1 MLETSTPVE
10 TVPRSKRRRSA
21 FPWSERHDHRN
32 PAVKQ
37 VHEDRTFGE
46 RVADAVAKF
55 GGSWPFIFV
64 FLVLIVAWMVLNT
77 VFLARLLHHKQFDPY
92 PFIALNLVLSALAGL
107 QAPIIMMSQ
116 NRAAARDEALAA
128 HHYSEGRKIESLA
141 ATHKELLQANTE
153 ITQQVHD
160 LLVANTDLTRQ
171 VHDLAQKI
179 HGLVELGPQT

>member
-1 MLETSTPVE
+1 MKE
-10 TVPRSKRRRSA
+10 
-21 FPWSERHDHRN
+21 
-32 PAVKQ
+32 

-64 FLVLIVAWMVLNT
+64 FLGLILAWMVLNA

-116 NRAAARDEALAA
+116 NRAAARDEALAG
-128 HHYSEGRKIESLA
+128 HHYVEALKDEQMLITLG
-141 ATHKELLQANTE
+141 ELLQANTE
-153 ITQQVHD
+153 LTKQVHE
-160 LLVANTDLTRQ
+160 LTKEIHHVVA
-171 VHDLAQKI
+171 K
-179 HGLVELGPQT
+179 GSGPHSPG

>member
-1 MLETSTPVE
+1 MKE
-10 TVPRSKRRRSA
+10 
-21 FPWSERHDHRN
+21 
-32 PAVKQ
+32 

-64 FLVLIVAWMVLNT
+64 FLGLILAWMVLNA

-116 NRAAARDEALAA
+116 NR
-128 HHYSEGRKIESLA
+128 
-141 ATHKELLQANTE
+141 
-153 ITQQVHD
+153 
-160 LLVANTDLTRQ
+160 
-171 VHDLAQKI
+171 
-179 HGLVELGPQT
+179 

>member
-1 MLETSTPVE
+1 METSTSIE
-10 TVPRSKRRRSA
+10 TGRRSRRRRSA

-32 PAVKQ
+32 PAVKE

-64 FLVLIVAWMVLNT
+64 FLGLILAWMMLNA

-116 NRAAARDEALAA
+116 NRAAARDEALAG
-128 HHYSEGRKIESLA
+128 HHYVEALKDEQMLITLG
-141 ATHKELLQANTE
+141 ELLQANTDL
-153 ITQQVHD
+153 TKQVHE
-160 LLVANTDLTRQ
+160 LTKEIHQVVA
-171 VHDLAQKI
+171 K
-179 HGLVELGPQT
+179 GSGPASPG

>member
-1 MLETSTPVE
+1 VE
-10 TVPRSKRRRSA
+10 
-21 FPWSERHDHRN
+21 E
-32 PAVKQ
+32 

-64 FLVLIVAWMVLNT
+64 FLGLIAAWMVLNA

-116 NRAAARDEALAA
+116 NRAAARDEALAG
-128 HHYSEGRKIESLA
+128 HHYVESLKGEQMLVA
-141 ATHKELLQANTE
+141 LRVLLQANTDL
-153 ITQQVHD
+153 TKQVHE
-160 LLVANTDLTRQ
+160 LTKEIHQ
-171 VHDLAQKI
+171 VIPKAPGQASP
-179 HGLVELGPQT
+179 G

>member
-1 MLETSTPVE
+1 VE
-10 TVPRSKRRRSA
+10 
-21 FPWSERHDHRN
+21 E
-32 PAVKQ
+32 

-64 FLVLIVAWMVLNT
+64 FLGLIAAWMVLNT

-116 NRAAARDEALAA
+116 NRAAARDEALAG
-128 HHYSEGRKIESLA
+128 HHYVESLKGEQMLVA
-141 ATHKELLQANTE
+141 LRVLLQANTDL
-153 ITQQVHD
+153 TKQVHE
-160 LLVANTDLTRQ
+160 LTKEIHQ
-171 VHDLAQKI
+171 VISKAPGQASP
-179 HGLVELGPQT
+179 G

>member
-1 MLETSTPVE
+1 VETSTSVE
-10 TVPRSKRRRSA
+10 TVRRTRRRRSG

-32 PAVKQ
+32 PAVKE
-37 VHEDRTFGE
+37 VHADRTFGE

-64 FLVLIVAWMVLNT
+64 FLGLIVAWMVLNA

-116 NRAAARDEALAA
+116 NRAAARDEALAG
-128 HHYSEGRKIESLA
+128 HHYVESQKGERMLVA
-141 ATHKELLQANTE
+141 LRELLQANTDL
-153 ITQQVHD
+153 TKQVHE
-160 LLVANTDLTRQ
+160 LTREIHQ
-171 VHDLAQKI
+171 VVAK
-179 HGLVELGPQT
+179 GSGSAPPG

>member
-1 MLETSTPVE
+1 MDTTTSVEPVR
-10 TVPRSKRRRSA
+10 TTRRRRSA

-32 PAVKQ
+32 PAVEE

-64 FLVLIVAWMVLNT
+64 FLGLIAAWMVLNT

-116 NRAAARDEALAA
+116 NRAAARDEALAG
-128 HHYSEGRKIESLA
+128 HHYVESLKGEQMLVA
-141 ATHKELLQANTE
+141 LRVLLQANTDL
-153 ITQQVHD
+153 TKQVHE
-160 LLVANTDLTRQ
+160 LTKEIHQ
-171 VHDLAQKI
+171 VISKAPGQASP
-179 HGLVELGPQT
+179 G